1 MPEGDAV
8 YRFARRIE
16 AVLKD
21 EVIVDAR
28 AQGPG
33 PIPQVA
39 RIKGQRC
46 TGVETHG
53 KNLFIHL
60 DNGLSLRGHLRMFG
74 TWHVY
79 ERGQPW
85 RRSPLQARLVLE
97 TDKAVVV
104 NFSAPVIELLETRAL
119 AFHHPVAKLGPD
131 LLADDFDSASVL
143 AAFRNPSR
151 VGEFIGDALMDQQ
164 LVAGIG
170 NIWKHE
176 VLFRQHMNPW
186 RRVGELSDAE
196 IEALLTCARELLM
209 ASVGKSFDS
218 RRPARRPTMFTYLR
232 GGQPCMRCYTRLR
245 SVPQGRDIRH
255 TAWCPKCQPV
265 VEGQALPP
273 AGRSRTLPPARRD
286 RWPA

>member
-16 AVLKD
+16 AALKD
-21 EVIVDAR
+21 EVIIAAR

-79 ERGQPW
+79 APGQAW
-85 RRSPLQARLVLE
+85 RRSPQQARLVLE
-97 TDKAVVV
+97 TDRAVVV

-119 AFHHPVAKLGPD
+119 GLHQPVANLGPD
-131 LLADDFDSASVL
+131 LLGEEFDAAACV
-143 AAFRNPSR
+143 AAFRDPALADS
-151 VGEFIGDALMDQQ
+151 FIGDALMDQR
-164 LVAGIG
+164 LAAGIG

-196 IEALLTCARELLM
+196 LEGLLICARELLM
-209 ASVGKSFDS
+209 ASVGKPLDPN
-218 RRPARRPTMFTYLR
+218 RPARRPTMFTYLR

-245 SVPQGRDIRH
+245 SAPQGADIRH

-265 VEGQALPP
+265 VEGQAPPPQGRIRQLP
-273 AGRSRTLPPARRD
+273 RARRTS
-286 RWPA
+286 

>member
-16 AVLKD
+16 AALKD
-21 EVIVDAR
+21 QPIRNAR

-33 PIPQVA
+33 PVPRVE
-39 RIKGQRC
+39 RIKGAVC

-53 KNLFIHL
+53 KNLFVHF

-79 ERGQPW
+79 EHGQPW

-97 TDKAVVV
+97 TDSAVVV

-119 AFHHPVAKLGPD
+119 GLHRPVARLGPD
-131 LLADDFDSASVL
+131 LLADEFDVL
-143 AAFRNPSR
+143 ACVAAFRDPVLAS
-151 VGEFIGDALMDQQ
+151 EFIGDALMDQE

-186 RRVGELSDAE
+186 RRVGELADE
-196 IEALLTCARELLM
+196 ELEGLLTCARELLM
-209 ASVGKSFDS
+209 ASVGKSLDP

-245 SVPQGRDIRH
+245 SAPQGRDIRH
-255 TAWCPKCQPV
+255 TAWCPKCQPIV
-265 VEGQALPP
+265 DGQTPPPEG
-273 AGRSRTLPPARRD
+273 RVRTLPPARRGT
-286 RWPA
+286 